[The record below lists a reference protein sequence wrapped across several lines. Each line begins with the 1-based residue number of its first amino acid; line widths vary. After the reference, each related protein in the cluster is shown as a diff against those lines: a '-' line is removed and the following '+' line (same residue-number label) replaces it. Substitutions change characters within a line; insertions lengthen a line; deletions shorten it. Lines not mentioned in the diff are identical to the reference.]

1 MKYSLNKKKKIIVLD
16 HLKKYID
23 EFSKKNPNKII
34 KYYKLPVKIYDVKKY
49 SLSTK
54 FSFLNYFNLV
64 YFFLMQ
70 NKYKFTK
77 IVNIDVKFDKKIYK
91 VNLLAKRY
99 FILKKKQNLKL
110 IYNVIFIKNKP
121 KIIGFRVI
129 YD

>member
-1 MKYSLNKKKKIIVLD
+1 
-16 HLKKYID
+16 
-23 EFSKKNPNKII
+23 
-34 KYYKLPVKIYDVKKY
+34 
-49 SLSTK
+49 
-54 FSFLNYFNLV
+54 
-64 YFFLMQ
+64 MQ

-77 IVNIDVKFDKKIYK
+77 IVNIDIKFDKKIYK